1 VKDKIKDLM
10 SSLEKEN
17 KITSLS
23 KKESIR
29 VEKKI
34 RKEMESYKIKYN
46 EKQNKSQAIA
56 SKIFLS

>member
-1 VKDKIKDLM
+1 M